1 VWPDE
6 AQRARVQGI
15 VIIEF
20 TVGVDGAVADAR
32 ILRGIPL
39 LDQAA
44 LDCVRQWRYEPTLL
58 NGRPMPYKMTAAVT
72 FP

>member
-1 VWPDE
+1 MV
-6 AQRARVQGI
+6 I
-15 VIIEF
+15 VELTIA
-20 TVGVDGAVADAR
+20 VDGNVSDAQ

-44 LDCVRQWRYEPTLL
+44 LDCVRQWRYEPILID
-58 NGRPMPYKMTAAVT
+58 GHAVPARITATVS